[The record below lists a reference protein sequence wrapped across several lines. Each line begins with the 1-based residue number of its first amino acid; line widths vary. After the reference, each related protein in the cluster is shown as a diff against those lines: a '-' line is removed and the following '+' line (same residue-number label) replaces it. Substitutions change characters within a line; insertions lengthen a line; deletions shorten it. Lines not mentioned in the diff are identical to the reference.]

1 MRVVY
6 PNDTTVEMTQL
17 VLPSN
22 TNNLGTAF
30 GGQIAAW
37 VDICAAVSA
46 QRFCRM
52 SVVTASM
59 DALHFLNPVHQGMVV
74 ILRSTVNAAWNT
86 SMEVGVRVDSED
98 PFTGERTHC
107 CTAYLTFVSIND
119 EGNTVPLPKLEV
131 PPDTHWERRYKE
143 AKLRRN
149 LRLKIKE
156 IRRSGGVL

>member
-1 MRVVY
+1 MRIVS
-6 PNDTTVEMTQL
+6 PEETTVEMTQL

-74 ILRSTVNAAWNT
+74 ILKSTVNAAWNT
-86 SMEVGVRVDSED
+86 SMEIGVRVESED
-98 PFTGERTHC
+98 P
-107 CTAYLTFVSIND
+107 
-119 EGNTVPLPKLEV
+119 
-131 PPDTHWERRYKE
+131 
-143 AKLRRN
+143 
-149 LRLKIKE
+149 
-156 IRRSGGVL
+156 

>member
-1 MRVVY
+1 MRIVS
-6 PNDTTVEMTQL
+6 PEETTVEMTQL

-74 ILRSTVNAAWNT
+74 ILKSTVNAAWNT
-86 SMEVGVRVDSED
+86 SMEIGVRVESED
-98 PFTGERTHC
+98 PLTGERTHC
-107 CTAYLTFVSIND
+107 CTAYLTFVSINA
-119 EGNTVPLPKLEV
+119 EGCTIPLPTLNIQENS
-131 PPDTHWERRYKE
+131 TWARRFYE
-143 AKLRRN
+143 ANLRREM
-149 LRLKIKE
+149 RLKMKE
-156 IRRSGGVL
+156 IRQVGGIS

>member
-1 MRVVY
+1 MRVVS
-6 PNDTTVEMTQL
+6 PQDTTVEMTQL

-46 QRFCRM
+46 QRFSRM

-74 ILRSTVNAAWNT
+74 ILKSTVNAAWNT
-86 SMEVGVRVDSED
+86 SMEVGVRVESED
-98 PFTGERTHC
+98 PLTGERTHC
-107 CTAYLTFVSIND
+107 CTAYLTFVSID
-119 EGNTVPLPKLEV
+119 EHGRTIPLPILDIPES
-131 PPDTHWERRYKE
+131 TIWERRSQE
-143 AKLRRN
+143 ANLRREM
-149 LRLKIKE
+149 RLKMKE
-156 IRRSGGVL
+156 IRRTGGIS

>member
-1 MRVVY
+1 MRSVS
-6 PNDTTVEMTQL
+6 PADTTVEMTQL

-46 QRFCRM
+46 QRFCRL

-59 DALHFLNPVHQGMVV
+59 DALHFLHPVHQGMVV
-74 ILRSTVNAAWNT
+74 ILKSTVNAAWNT
-86 SMEVGVRVDSED
+86 SMEVGVRVESEN
-98 PFTGERTHC
+98 PLTGERIHC

-119 EGNTVPLPKLEV
+119 QGRTIPLPKLSIE
-131 PPDTHWERRYKE
+131 PDSIWERRSQE
-143 AKLRRN
+143 ARLRRE
-149 LRLKIKE
+149 LRLRMKE
-156 IRRSGGVL
+156 IRITGGVS